1 VAGPEEEGASPELNN
16 GELKFSPCAA
26 GEGTKA
32 LINLIC
38 QHKTLIASRLQQAA
52 GVNNVSPNVKT
63 RSLQGFIF
71 PRFDNLMDFQI
82 KLFSWPDRGNHLI
95 MITRGIIDIK
105 GFEQIFREVVTATQP
120 LQDCKIVIDLQD
132 TTCNLESADVQAFVD
147 GMGPELW
154 PSTNKVA
161 IVAPREIDQYDQLV
175 TLTSGLSKRGLKI
188 AVFYDSK
195 PAVTWLA
202 DTV

>member
-1 VAGPEEEGASPELNN
+1 MVD
-16 GELKFSPCAA
+16 LKFSPFAA
-26 GEGTKA
+26 GEGAKA
-32 LINLIC
+32 LIDLIC
-38 QHKTLIASRLQQAA
+38 KHQTLVASRLQPAA
-52 GVNNVSPNVKT
+52 GVNHVSPNVKT
-63 RSLQGFIF
+63 RGLQGFTF
-71 PRFDNLMDFQI
+71 PRFDKLMDFQI

-120 LQDCKIVIDLQD
+120 LLDCKVVVDLQD
-132 TTCNLESADVQAFVD
+132 TTCNLESAEVQAFVD
-147 GMGPELW
+147 GMAPELW
-154 PSTNKVA
+154 PATKKVA
-161 IVAPREIDQYDQLV
+161 IVAPQEIDQYNQLV

-195 PAVTWLA
+195 LAVTWLA